1 MKYFKTQEVAD
12 KLGVSYLTVYTW
24 IKDNCLPAF
33 KFRRELRISSRDLSK
48 FMQDRRYS
56 KVGKGNKVVVK

>member
-24 IKDNCLPAF
+24 IKDNWLPAF
-33 KFRRELRISSRDLSK
+33 KFKRELRISSRDLSK
-48 FMQDRRYS
+48 FIQDRRYS
-56 KVGKGNKVVVK
+56 RVGKGNKVVVK